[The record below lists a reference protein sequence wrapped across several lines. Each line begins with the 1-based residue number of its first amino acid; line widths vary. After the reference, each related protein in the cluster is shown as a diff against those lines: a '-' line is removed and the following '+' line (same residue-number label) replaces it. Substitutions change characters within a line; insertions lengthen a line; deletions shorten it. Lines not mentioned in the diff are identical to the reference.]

1 MTDPQRP
8 FMENFYFVYILMC
21 ADGKTYTGCTSNL
34 KDRMNRHNRG
44 SVPATKDRRP
54 VELITYIAFNN
65 KYKAFE
71 YEKYLKTGSGRAV
84 LAKRFK

>member
-1 MTDPQRP
+1 
-8 FMENFYFVYILMC
+8 MENFYYVYILKC
-21 ADGKTYTGCTSNL
+21 GDGKYYTGCTKNL
-34 KDRMNRHNRG
+34 EDRLSRHNRG

-54 VELITYIAFNN
+54 VELITFIAFND

-84 LAKRFK
+84 LKKRFV